1 MAKIIP
7 GYKDENGMFVKQPKA
22 VEPVVD
28 KHEEPGDISI
38 DALMGRGLK
47 CLWALIRHLEV
58 DVQHPTRETVQNLKD
73 VMAILKELKKDE
85 KDFLESLS
93 DEELLK
99 LKNANIK

>member
-7 GYKDENGMFVKQPKA
+7 GYKDENGIFIKEPRTAQ
-22 VEPVVD
+22 PVVD

-47 CLWALIRHLEV
+47 CLYALIRHLEV
-58 DVQHPTRETVQNLKD
+58 DVLHPSRETVQNLKD

-99 LKNANIK
+99 LKEKNL